1 MKKLILV
8 LVLLSLFACGRN
20 SDVELEKKSMFT
32 LPYGAL
38 DDELTPLA
46 VSNIAMNDGFFYI
59 IDSSLAKMMKFN
71 SYGDL
76 LLLQYNQ
83 EKNPTQILVHK
94 TQENTPSNKA
104 AVPFPYRTPSN
115 IAVTAEQAFF
125 VADTLP
131 DEETLWSDDLGCMLT
146 STVHCFNP
154 QGRLICNLGQ
164 EGRAGATPFSRITR
178 LETTDNKHL
187 VVHTQTP
194 KGQHIF
200 WFDENYQPLYS
211 VLADNSIL
219 PQEDAENHIV
229 SMDSISASRTEPL
242 LFIKTDYYTER
253 DDDIVFYKSSICC
266 YDLTLEECIWNM
278 DIPAAETLYQ
288 LLGVYGKELIYLVSP
303 RDNDTYNLLILN
315 GPESI
320 AVNTPL
326 AFGHK
331 DIQLLEL
338 SLGSHGII
346 TALISYEDEA
356 SVVWWRSDKLLIEEQ
371 YVRRGTSPSLS
382 LP

>member
-8 LVLLSLFACGRN
+8 LIALCLLACGRA
-20 SDVELEKKSMFT
+20 SDVELEKKIMFT
-32 LPYGAL
+32 LPYGVL

-46 VSNIAMNDGFFYI
+46 ANKVAMNDGFFYI
-59 IDSSLAKMMKFN
+59 IDSSLAKLMKFN

-94 TQENTPSNKA
+94 NTGDIPSNKA
-104 AVPFPYRTPSN
+104 AVPFPYREPTQ
-115 IAVTAEQAFF
+115 IAVTDDQAFF

-131 DEETLWSDDLGCMLT
+131 DEEALWSDEYSCLLT
-146 STVHCFNP
+146 GTVHCFDAH
-154 QGRLICNLGQ
+154 GKLICDLGQ

-178 LETTDNKHL
+178 LETTDSRNL

-194 KGQHIF
+194 RGQVIY
-200 WFDENYQPLYS
+200 WFDAQFQPLHS

-219 PQEDAENHIV
+219 PQEDIANHIV
-229 SMDSISASRTEPL
+229 EIDSLATSRTEPL
-242 LFIKTDYYTER
+242 LFIKADYYTEN
-253 DDDIVFYKSSICC
+253 DDDIAFYKSSVCC
-266 YDLTLEECIWNM
+266 YDLVLEKCVWSM
-278 DIPAAETLYQ
+278 DIPVAETLYQ
-288 LLGVYGKELIYLVSP
+288 LLGVYGRDQIYLVSP
-303 RDNDTYNLLILN
+303 DDNDTYNLLILD
-315 GPESI
+315 GPRRI

-346 TALISYEDEA
+346 TALISYEDEVSA
-356 SVVWWRSDKLLIEEQ
+356 VWWRSDKLLDEEK
-371 YVRRGTSPSLS
+371 
-382 LP
+382 

>member
-8 LVLLSLFACGRN
+8 LAVLSLLACSRN
-20 SDVELEKKSMFT
+20 SDTGLEKKTMFT
-32 LPYGAL
+32 LPYGVL

-46 VSNIAMNDGFFYI
+46 ESKIAMNDGFFYI
-59 IDSSLAKMMKFN
+59 IDSSLAKLMKFN

-94 TQENTPSNKA
+94 NEGNVPSNKA
-104 AVPFPYRTPSN
+104 AIPFSYREPSQ
-115 IAVTAEQAFF
+115 IAVTDDQAFF

-131 DEETLWSDDLGCMLT
+131 DEETLWSDNYGCMLT
-146 STVHCFNP
+146 STVHCFDS
-154 QGRLICNLGQ
+154 QGKLICDLGQ
-164 EGRAGATPFSRITR
+164 EGRAGATPFSRITS
-178 LETTDNKHL
+178 LETTDSRHL

-194 KGQHIF
+194 KGQVIY
-200 WFDENYQPLYS
+200 WFDDSFKLLYS

-219 PQEDAENHIV
+219 PQEETSEHIV
-229 SMDSISASRTEPL
+229 DLDSISASRTEFL
-242 LFIKTDYYTER
+242 LFIKADYYTEQG
-253 DDDIVFYKSSICC
+253 DDIDFYKSSICC
-266 YDLTLEECIWNM
+266 YDLTLEKCIWSM
-278 DIPAAETLYQ
+278 DIPVAETLYQ
-288 LLGVYGKELIYLVSP
+288 LLGVYGKDQLYLVSP
-303 RDNDTYNLLILN
+303 DDDDTYNLLILD
-315 GPESI
+315 GQKSI

-346 TALISYEDEA
+346 TALISYEDEVSA
-356 SVVWWRSDKLLIEEQ
+356 VWWRSDKLLKEE
-371 YVRRGTSPSLS
+371 
-382 LP
+382 

>member
-8 LVLLSLFACGRN
+8 LAVLSLLSCSRN
-20 SDVELEKKSMFT
+20 SDSGLEKKIMFT

-46 VSNIAMNDGFFYI
+46 ESKIAMNDGFFYI

-94 TQENTPSNKA
+94 REENAPSNKA
-104 AVPFPYRTPSN
+104 AVPFPYREPSQ
-115 IAVTAEQAFF
+115 IAVTDDQAFF
-125 VADTLP
+125 VADILP
-131 DEETLWSDDLGCMLT
+131 DEETLWSSEYSCMLT
-146 STVHCFNP
+146 STVHCFDN
-154 QGRLICNLGQ
+154 QGKLICDLGQ
-164 EGRAGATPFSRITR
+164 EGRASATPFPRITR
-178 LETTDNKHL
+178 LETTDSSHL
-187 VVHTQTP
+187 VVHTETP
-194 KGQHIF
+194 EGQVIY
-200 WFDENYQPLYS
+200 WFDDNYKLIYS

-219 PQEDAENHIV
+219 PQEETADHIV
-229 SMDSISASRTEPL
+229 DMDSISASRTEPL
-242 LFIKTDYYTER
+242 LFIKADYYTEKG
-253 DDDIVFYKSSICC
+253 DDIDFFKSSVCC
-266 YDLTLEECIWNM
+266 YDLTLGKCIWSM

-288 LLGVYGKELIYLVSP
+288 LLGVYGKDQIYLVSP
-303 RDNDTYNLLILN
+303 DDNDTYNMLILDGKN
-315 GPESI
+315 SI

-346 TALISYEDEA
+346 TALISYEDEVSA
-356 SVVWWRSDKLLIEEQ
+356 VWWRSDKLLKNSEE
-371 YVRRGTSPSLS
+371 
-382 LP
+382 